1 MRLFYFVADA
11 YPAWRV
17 DLVELFCVQLR
28 QRGLE
33 TTWSTRRDDV
43 GLLSRVDMYGQ
54 AAILP
59 FSLGKKG
66 VAAKALNRLL
76 EPLSELLIFMRL
88 LFGKP
93 HDIIQVRDDRY
104 SAAFFALLAA
114 RLRGARF
121 TYWLSFPFPEHDLA
135 MAAETA
141 GAHQVFL
148 RLRGVLAG
156 WWLYRVILPASDHV
170 FVQSPKMRENIAR
183 MGIPEAKMTPVPMG
197 VPPRLL
203 DWLRAARAEVV
214 PGRVLYLGTLAA
226 SRKLEILVEAFARV
240 REALPHA
247 TLMFVGDGDFP
258 HERAD
263 LDRRVRALGLYDAV
277 TFTGFIPMEQAW
289 QWVGTA
295 EVCVSPF
302 APCDTLDVASP
313 TKLVEYMAFGKPVVV
328 NNHPEQTQ
336 ILNECDVGALVPWS
350 AEGFAEG
357 MRRLLADPGQAAA
370 LAAKGPTWVRSRR
383 TYDHIAETVLARY
396 RALTG
401 QDAATEPIAKPRH
414 TGTP

>member
-28 QRGLE
+28 QRGVE
-33 TTWSTRRDDV
+33 TTWSTRRDDA
-43 GLLSRVDMYGQ
+43 GLLGGVDMHGQ
-54 AAILP
+54 TAIQP

-76 EPLSELLIFMRL
+76 EPLSELLIFLRL
-88 LFGKP
+88 LFGKS

-135 MAAETA
+135 MAAEAT
-141 GAHQVFL
+141 GARRIFL
-148 RLRGVLAG
+148 RLRGGFAR
-156 WWLYRVILPASDHV
+156 WWLYRVILPATDHV
-170 FVQSPKMRENIAR
+170 FVQSPRMRENIAR

-197 VPPRLL
+197 VPPRLM
-203 DWLRAARAEVV
+203 DWLKAVHCEVV
-214 PGRVLYLGTLAA
+214 PGRILYLGTLAA

-240 REALPHA
+240 REAFPYA

-258 HERAD
+258 HER
-263 LDRRVRALGLYDAV
+263 LGLERRVRELGLEDAV

-289 QWVGTA
+289 QWVATA
-295 EVCVSPF
+295 EVCVSPI
-302 APCDTLDVASP
+302 APCNTLDVASP
-313 TKLVEYMAFGKPVVV
+313 TKLVEYMTFGKPVVV
-328 NNHPEQTQ
+328 NTHPEQTE
-336 ILNECDVGALVPWS
+336 ILHACDVGELVSWS
-350 AEGFAEG
+350 AEGFAEAI
-357 MRRLLADPGQAAA
+357 RRLLADPARAAA
-370 LAAKGPTWVRSRR
+370 RAAKGPGWVRAHR
-383 TYDHIAETVLARY
+383 TYDRIAETVLARY
-396 RALTG
+396 RTLTG
-401 QDAATEPIAKPRH
+401 RAAAAEPIAKPSH
-414 TGTP
+414 TETP